1 MPLGIVVEGLG
12 PLEARLT
19 GLAAAVRLV
28 AGKREAVA
36 IGAPYAKFVVEGTP
50 PHTILPHAKQALMW
64 PGALHPVR
72 VVHHPGTAPNPFPY
86 EALAA
91 ATPAVVARMELG
103 LARAMET
110 GAAEQL
116 LAAFD
121 GSAELV
127 ADEMR
132 RRAPVRAGPG
142 GGTLRDSIH
151 AELG

>member
-28 AGKREAVA
+28 AGKREAVVV
-36 IGAPYAKFVVEGTP
+36 GAPYARYVVEGTG
-50 PHTILPHAKQALMW
+50 PHTILPHAKRALSW
-64 PGALHPVR
+64 PGADHPVAI
-72 VVHHPGTAPNPFPY
+72 VHHPGTKPNPFPSD
-86 EALAA
+86 ALAA
-91 ATPAVVARMELG
+91 ASPAVVARMELG

-116 LAAFD
+116 GAAFD
-121 GSAELV
+121 GAAELV
-127 ADEMR
+127 AAEMR
-132 RRAPVRAGPG
+132 ARAPSRTGRLRA
-142 GGTLRDSIH
+142 SIH